1 MVEPLSEAENT
12 RMGCTS
18 CLVAIVGGVL
28 LFAAVFGVTVDGKT
42 YLIRCSTERGVEV
55 RR

>member
-18 CLVAIVGGVL
+18 CLVAIALMVAIGL
-28 LFAAVFGVTVDGKT
+28 L
-42 YLIRCSTERGVEV
+42 LSRCW
-55 RR
+55 

>member
-18 CLVAIVGGVL
+18 CLVAIGLMVAIGM
-28 LFAAVFGVTVDGKT
+28 
-42 YLIRCSTERGVEV
+42 LIARCG
-55 RR
+55 